1 MDSRELF
8 NSHLMHFHNQDLP
21 PIHGLP
27 AELLMTILYYARR
40 NLQDIRLSHVC
51 RRWREL
57 VLGMPEFWAAMLE
70 CAYDRLW
77 DRWERK
83 QHVSDQYELVDHC
96 LALSDP
102 RMVHA
107 TFLVFHERERDTIA
121 RHAERL
127 DRITV
132 KFFDA
137 ASMHAFANALQ
148 EGMPKLYTL
157 NYHPSYHPPEA
168 AFPLDPWLSINEQ
181 CLPNLRRLSV
191 HSRFGL
197 PPSASFRASLLELA
211 LIGYVAP
218 GPLADIDCF
227 VDTLNA
233 CTSLVSLEL
242 QNAVPEA
249 WVVDHSLDEPL
260 ATSHRVVRLP
270 QLRALTVDETEV
282 AAVLG
287 ALCGF
292 DLASTTRIEV
302 KLGPSPGD
310 YGDIFRAATILRR
323 HTFPSIEHVYL
334 GTTRR
339 HHRNRAIG
347 YAKDGTERFALG
359 RWNYYDDSFYRH
371 LLPFVGSP
379 VTTLAINLPSLP
391 MGLSKALWERYGYCS
406 PPRQLRRLE
415 LLQRTK
421 LVIKKCF
428 VRWLLRSAARG
439 CKNPVGDMTLC
450 WTVNVERGLEKD
462 SHKDLLGLVSVL
474 EEFPEQRL
482 GRLELYGF
490 TLKGIDITHAS
501 RVPTNPRLCAEVAEP
516 HMPRLSELVSEVIVV

>member
-27 AELLMTILYYARR
+27 AELLITILYYARR

-83 QHVSDQYELVDHC
+83 QHVSDHYELVDRC

-102 RMVHA
+102 WMVHA
-107 TFLVFHERERDTIA
+107 TLLVFYERERATIA
-121 RHAERL
+121 RHADRL

-148 EGMPKLYTL
+148 EGMPNLSTL
-157 NYHPSYHPPEA
+157 NYHPSYHPPRA

-227 VDTLNA
+227 IDTLNA

-242 QNAVPEA
+242 KEAVPEA
-249 WVVDHSLDEPL
+249 WMVNHILGEPW
-260 ATSHRVVRLP
+260 AAGHRVVELP
-270 QLRALTVDETEV
+270 QLRALTVDDTEV
-282 AAVLG
+282 VAAFG
-287 ALCGF
+287 ALRGF
-292 DLASTTRIEV
+292 VLAPTTRIEV
-302 KLGPSPGD
+302 KLGRGPGNYED
-310 YGDIFRAATILRR
+310 LFSADTLLRR
-323 HTFPSIEHVYL
+323 HTFPSLQHVYL

-339 HHRNRAIG
+339 KGRIRALG
-347 YAKDGTERFALG
+347 YTKDGTERFDLAG
-359 RWNYYDDSFYRH
+359 WDYDDDILYRH
-371 LLPFVGSP
+371 LVPFVDSP

-391 MGLSKALWERYGYCS
+391 MGLSKVLWDRYEYCP
-406 PPRQLRRLE
+406 PPRQLLRLE
-415 LLQRTK
+415 LLQRTP
-421 LVIKKCF
+421 LAIKTRF
-428 VRWLLRSAARG
+428 LRWLFRSAAVG
-439 CKNPVGDMTLC
+439 CKHPVGDMTLC
-450 WTVNVERGLEKD
+450 WTVDVERGLEKR
-462 SHKDLLGLVSVL
+462 SHEDLLGLETVL
-474 EEFPEQRL
+474 AEFPEQTL
-482 GRLELYGF
+482 GRLELYGI
-490 TLKGIDITHAS
+490 TLKGLNITHAL
-501 RVPTNPRLCAEVAEP
+501 RVPTNPERCTEVAEP
-516 HMPRLSELVSEVIVV
+516 HMPRLSELVSEVIVM